1 MLMQEILRTTVPK
14 LAARSFVRIR
24 TVLVELLACAEPA
37 FAARDEGLLVVD
49 SHLVETNA
57 PFHVGVHDLPKV
69 IARAEESLLKIHVG
83 TDLHLRDPN
92 RLLHST
98 LDRHICHDLGVRA
111 RWRGT
116 GVSALSDNPSSHFAH
131 LCDWLEGEHDPAVEA
146 SGDSLRV
153 NRFTTRTL
161 SPPAVH
167 LTLVFGNV
175 LIGQRSIG
183 IFAMIGGSVSYDLS
197 VDQIRVI

>member
-69 IARAEESLLKIHVG
+69 ITRTEISLLKILVG
-83 TDLHLRDPN
+83 SDLYLRHPN
-92 RLLHST
+92 RLFSSNLN
-98 LDRHICHDLGVRA
+98 RHICHDLGVGA
-111 RWRGT
+111 RRGGT
-116 GVSALSDNPSSHFAH
+116 GVFALSNNPSSHFAH
-131 LCDWLEGEHDPAVEA
+131 LCDWLLGDPAVGA
-146 SGDSLRV
+146 SSESLRV
-153 NRFTTRTL
+153 DRFTTRTL

-167 LTLVFGNV
+167 LTLVFGDV
-175 LIGQRSIG
+175 LIGWMGIG
-183 IFAMIGGSVSYDLS
+183 ICAMAGRGVSHDLS
-197 VDQIRVI
+197 VDEIWFI